1 MSRRY
6 ARCPCLASCRLY
18 LCCRECFAG
27 KKSKQPVT
35 LEETQRFA
43 RASLLCFAVFIFF
56 WLLLFGVWL
65 LWKLL
70 LLSPVDNGNATG
82 RFTQQ

>member
-1 MSRRY
+1 
-6 ARCPCLASCRLY
+6 
-18 LCCRECFAG
+18 
-27 KKSKQPVT
+27 
-35 LEETQRFA
+35 
-43 RASLLCFAVFIFF
+43 
-56 WLLLFGVWL
+56 LLLFGVWL